1 MPNADRQAVLA
12 AVNALMP
19 DWRPDRIDAIT
30 YLPGGYAN
38 DNYRFA
44 YEGAA
49 YAIRIARRPGV
60 GRPDEARFLE
70 LASAPDVVAFDAGR
84 GHLLTR
90 WIPGTLLAE
99 MSVPPAMAAAYLR
112 ALHAEV
118 PTGVRRYDP
127 LEAIRRDL
135 DAADAVAPVAATT
148 LERLHWTPAELR
160 GCHNDLNPWN
170 ILHTDSGWR
179 TLDWEFAG
187 DNDPL
192 FDVVCLGRGLG
203 YDDAALARLAAAYSE
218 PEGIPPARLLDT
230 RIVFELREHAWAV
243 CQIAL
248 GNDRAEVRA
257 QAAESEAALRVLL
270 ERRERAL

>member
-12 AVNALMP
+12 TVRALMP
-19 DWRPDRIDAIT
+19 DWRADRIADIT

-44 YEGAA
+44 YQGAA

-60 GRPDEARFLE
+60 RRQAEARFLE
-70 LASAPDVVAFDAGR
+70 LASAPRVVAFDAGR

-90 WIPGTLLAE
+90 WIRGTLLAE
-99 MSVPPAMAAAYLR
+99 MSVPPATAAAYLR
-112 ALHAEV
+112 ALHAEI
-118 PTGVRRYDP
+118 PAGVRRYDP

-135 DAADAVAPVAATT
+135 GAAHAVSPVAATT

-179 TLDWEFAG
+179 TLDWESAG

-192 FDVVCLGRGLG
+192 FDVVCLGHGLG
-203 YDDAALARLAAAYSE
+203 YDDAALARLAAAYGA
-218 PEGIPPARLLDT
+218 PAGIPPARLLDT

-243 CQIAL
+243 GQIAL

-257 QAAESEAALRVLL
+257 QAAESDAALRVLL

>member
-12 AVNALMP
+12 AVPALMP
-19 DWRPDRIDAIT
+19 DWRPDRIADVT
-30 YLPGGYAN
+30 CLPGGYAN

-49 YAIRIARRPGV
+49 YAIRIARRRGAD
-60 GRPDEARFLE
+60 RRAEARFLE

-90 WIPGTLLAE
+90 WIRGTLLAE
-99 MSVPPAMAAAYLR
+99 LSVPPATAAGYLR
-112 ALHAEV
+112 ALHAEI
-118 PTGVRRYDP
+118 PAGVRRYDP

-135 DAADAVAPVAATT
+135 DAAHAVSPVAART
-148 LERLHWTPAELR
+148 LARLDWTPAELR

-170 ILHTDSGWR
+170 ILHTDGGWR

-203 YDDAALARLAAAYSE
+203 YDDAALARLADAYCE
-218 PEGIPPARLLDT
+218 PGRVPPARLLDT
-230 RIVFELREHAWAV
+230 RIVFELREHAWAAG
-243 CQIAL
+243 QIAF